1 MTETKQKKQ
10 RDVSLDIAKGILIFL
25 VVWGHAIQMGF
36 GYGYG
41 ESGLY
46 MRNAIY
52 RGIYSFHM
60 PLFMAI
66 SGYLFYYSNKKPFG
80 KVISSKLKSI
90 GIPYLV
96 YCTIMVLILVPTT
109 QMGGVKYMIWE
120 TYANGFWFLTSVLLN
135 CFVVASISLLSKN
148 RWMITTLLLLIDFGL
163 FFVDENYLY
172 KTHNF
177 MFTCFIIG
185 YLYNMYC
192 RRPLICNKT
201 RWFGVAIACVAL
213 SVCVSF
219 FQDELYIYT
228 SGVCII
234 RDGSI
239 SFDQLKT
246 DVLRSVIALV
256 ASICFL
262 YFVPLSKNLS
272 VRHKDILC
280 NLSRY
285 SLGIYCLTSIM
296 LSVQYKVLG
305 KLGIDIPYNHFYP
318 LVLAFVMIFFSY
330 YFFRFCEKKKVFD
343 TLFLGGR

>member
-1 MTETKQKKQ
+1 MVEAIQKKK
-10 RDVSLDIAKGILIFL
+10 RDVSLDITKGLLIFL
-25 VVWGHAIQMGF
+25 VVWGHSIQMGF
-36 GYGYG
+36 GYEYG
-41 ESGLY
+41 EAGLY
-46 MRNAIY
+46 MWDVIY
-52 RGIYSFHM
+52 RAIYSFHM

-66 SGYLFYYSNKKPFG
+66 SGYLFYYSYKKAF
-80 KVISSKLKSI
+80 KEVISSRLKSI
-90 GIPYLV
+90 GIPYLT
-96 YCTIMVLILVPTT
+96 YCTIFVLSLVPSFE
-109 QMGGVKYMIWE
+109 MGGAESAILE
-120 TYANGFWFLTSVLLN
+120 TYKNGFWFLTSVLLN
-135 CFVVASISLLSKN
+135 CLIVSIVTLFSRSRTIITFVLFLVDV
-148 RWMITTLLLLIDFGL
+148 LLL
-163 FFVDENYLY
+163 FVNENYLY

-177 MFTCFIIG
+177 MFTCFIVG
-185 YLYNMYC
+185 YLYNMC
-192 RRPLICNKT
+192 FSRPLTFNKT
-201 RWFGVAIACVAL
+201 KWYGTVICSIAFL
-213 SVCVSF
+213 ICVSF
-219 FQDELYIYT
+219 FHDELYVYT

-234 RDGSI
+234 REGSVNVA
-239 SFDQLKT
+239 QLKT
-246 DVLRSVIALV
+246 DVLRCVIALI